1 MSIVETFRERFP
13 QFEGGLKRG
22 QTNLIVTGAHLPMH
36 NGLFQSILRSTRL
49 EAIGRQISDD
59 PRIHQRIAEDAVRMN
74 LKTYEFLV
82 GSPELYPY
90 YVHNI
95 FRDLF
100 GVEKIYDYDTPPITK
115 IIVPD
120 LKTASE
126 YIKNFEFIMA
136 DQKVK
141 MSYHIKRSIV
151 VNSGKREN
159 IVELILLE

>member
-1 MSIVETFRERFP
+1 MSIIETLRERFP
-13 QFEGGLKRG
+13 HIEGGLKRG
-22 QTNLIVTGAHLPMH
+22 QTNVIVAGAHLPMH
-36 NGLFQSILRSTRL
+36 NGIFQSILRSKHL

-59 PRIHQRIAEDAVRMN
+59 PRTHKRIAEDAIRMN
-74 LKTYEFLV
+74 RKTYEFLV

-100 GVEKIYDYDTPPITK
+100 GVEKIYDYEVPPITK
-115 IIVPD
+115 VNVPD

-126 YIKNFEFIMA
+126 CIENFKFVMA
-136 DQKVK
+136 DQA
-141 MSYHIKRSIV
+141 IKLPYR
-151 VNSGKREN
+151 VNKTINIKDGKTEV